1 MCVHIC
7 VLVVDTTVAIATTKL
22 CSDCSE
28 SIPASKKVLRIDK
41 LFYYFYI
48 K

>member
-22 CSDCSE
+22 FSDCSE